1 MPLPLL
7 PLLVIGGAAAYV
19 ISERST
25 SVKRRK
31 EVSKKKLI
39 DAAESLRNEVEIRR
53 RRAEDSRWR
62 VLKREPWVLFRSTD
76 AGQSHTKVGNQIV
89 VRVGTKDRTSSKN
102 ESGMLLYPISSSD
115 HISYNYYRVIFT
127 AENEYDLDR
136 FGNPIQKQVELE
148 KVYDELPG
156 PKRIMFFAYEH
167 SKASDSFAEPDDYLC
182 ASCSYRDA
190 ALIEFSDSGKVVGLA
205 TAEPSPDSAEIL
217 KARFPRPGDLNKAQR
232 LKRIWVKL
240 SSSQLKTVRD
250 VLGKNRSDK
259 LEKLILKESSD
270 YAIMEAAEE
279 TVRAY
284 EKLPVLEQGR
294 LVLRARSSLGQ
305 DNITQIVE
313 ILTD

>member
-1 MPLPLL
+1 
-7 PLLVIGGAAAYV
+7 
-19 ISERST
+19 
-25 SVKRRK
+25 
-31 EVSKKKLI
+31 
-39 DAAESLRNEVEIRR
+39 
-53 RRAEDSRWR
+53 
-62 VLKREPWVLFRSTD
+62 
-76 AGQSHTKVGNQIV
+76 
-89 VRVGTKDRTSSKN
+89 
-102 ESGMLLYPISSSD
+102 
-115 HISYNYYRVIFT
+115 
-127 AENEYDLDR
+127 
-136 FGNPIQKQVELE
+136 
-148 KVYDELPG
+148 
-156 PKRIMFFAYEH
+156 MFFAYEH
-167 SKASDSFAEPDDYLC
+167 SKAADSFVEPDDYLC

-190 ALIEFSDSGKVVGLA
+190 ALIEFSDSGNVVGLA

-240 SSSQLKTVRD
+240 STSQLKTVRD
-250 VLGKNRSDK
+250 VLGKNRADK